1 MNLEK
6 FTIKAQEVIVEALEV
21 AKKYK
26 HQALIPEH
34 ILYSLLQDK
43 KGIAHQILAKLGV
56 SSNQILEK
64 TEKHLSSLQKVMG
77 QSGQIYASQA
87 SGQLLTQAKETANK
101 LGDQYVSSE
110 LLLYLL
116 AIDKN
121 SLLADYLS
129 KEGVNAEDILRT
141 IKEFRGA
148 HKADTQTAESTYQA
162 LEKFGR
168 DLTEM
173 AKKGKLDPVIGRDNE
188 IRRLMQ
194 VLSRRTKNN
203 PVLIGDPGVG
213 KTAIVEGLAQ
223 RVAQQDVPEGL
234 KNKRIIALDLGLMV
248 AGAKFR
254 GEFEQRLKGVL
265 KEIEAKQGEIILF
278 IDELHTVVGAGSAEG
293 AVDAANM
300 LKPALARGTLRCIGA
315 TTLGEY
321 RKHIEKDA
329 ALERRFQ
336 QIIVEEPSTEQTIAI
351 LRGLKE
357 KYEVHHGVRL
367 KDSALIAAALL
378 SDRYITARFLPDKAV
393 DLIDEA
399 ASHLRIEIDSKPEEI
414 DRLERKIL
422 ELQIQRQA
430 LKKEK
435 SKQSE
440 KELNQVEKRIKNLEK
455 ELIAKKKHWEKEKD
469 IITQIRNKKEEIDR
483 LKNQTVELEKEGKL
497 DKIAEIRYGRI
508 PVLSA
513 QVEDFNKKLIELQKN
528 EKMLKEEVDQEDIAQ
543 IVSRWTHIPVSR
555 LMEEE
560 VKKLLRMEE
569 EIEKRV
575 VGQDEAVTVIS
586 NSIRR
591 ARSGLAD
598 PNKPLGSFV
607 FSGPTGVGKT
617 ELAKALA
624 EFLFDREDALITLD
638 MSEYMEKFAVSRLVG
653 APPGYV
659 GYEQGGQLT
668 EKVRRQPYSVILFDE
683 IEKAH
688 PDLFNILLQIL
699 DEGRLTDSQGRIV
712 NFKNTLII
720 MTSNVGN
727 QFFNDPQV
735 KKDIIKRNLNQE
747 LKKYFRPELLNRLDS
762 IVVFNSLELSDIKKI
777 VDIQMQT
784 IKKRL
789 KDKNINIEITPSV
802 RDFLAERGFSPEY
815 GARPLKRVIQRLIV
829 NPLSLDIIKGRFLP
843 GDEVKVKKEGR
854 QIFFTKNKQNKKKED
869 Q

>member
-6 FTIKAQEVIVEALEV
+6 FTIKAQEAIVAALE
-21 AKKYK
+21 AARKFK

-34 ILYSLLQDK
+34 ILYSLLKDK
-43 KGIAHQILAKLGV
+43 KNIAYQILTKLGLNPEDV
-56 SSNQILEK
+56 LKRVEN
-64 TEKHLSSLQKVMG
+64 HLNSLQKVLG
-77 QSGQIYASQA
+77 QSDQTYASQA
-87 SGQLLTQAKETANK
+87 STQVLSQAKETASK

-110 LLLYLL
+110 LLLYVLG
-116 AIDKN
+116 INNN
-121 SLLADYLS
+121 SLLANYLS
-129 KEGVNAEDILRT
+129 KQGISSKDMLRV
-141 IKEFRGA
+141 IKEVRGT
-148 HKADTQTAESTYQA
+148 HKADSQTAESTYQA

-168 DLTEM
+168 DLTEI

-234 KNKRIIALDLGLMV
+234 KNKKIIALDLGLLV

-265 KEIEAKQGEIILF
+265 KEIEAKEGEIILF
-278 IDELHTVVGAGSAEG
+278 IDELHTVVGAGAAEG

-315 TTLGEY
+315 TTLDEY

-336 QIIVEEPSTEQTIAI
+336 QIIVEEPTAEQTIAI

-378 SDRYITARFLPDKAV
+378 SDRYITGRFLPDKAV

-422 ELQIQRQA
+422 ELQIQKQA

-440 KELNQVEKRIKNLEK
+440 KELNQVEKQIKNLEK
-455 ELIAKKKHWEKEKD
+455 ELSSKKKHWEKEKE

-483 LKNQTVELEKEGKL
+483 LKNQTVELEKEGRL

-508 PVLSA
+508 PELSA
-513 QVEDFNKKLIELQKN
+513 QVEDSNKKLIKLQKT

-543 IVSRWTHIPVSR
+543 IVSRWTHIPVFR

-575 VGQDEAVTVIS
+575 VGQNEAVTLIS
-586 NSIRR
+586 DCVRR

-598 PNKPLGSFV
+598 PNKPLGSFI

-624 EFLFDREDALITLD
+624 EFLFDSEEALITLD

-668 EKVRRQPYSVILFDE
+668 ERVRRQPYSVILFDE

-688 PDLFNILLQIL
+688 PDVFNILLQIL

-720 MTSNVGN
+720 MTSNIGN
-727 QFFNDPQV
+727 QFFTDPQV
-735 KKDIIKRNLNQE
+735 KKEIIERNLRQE
-747 LKKYFRPELLNRLDS
+747 LKNHFRPELLNRLDS
-762 IVVFNSLELSDIKKI
+762 IVVFNSLEFSDIKKI

-789 KDKNINIEITPSV
+789 KDKNMKIELTSLV
-802 RDFLAERGFSPEY
+802 RDFLAEKGFSPEY
-815 GARPLKRVIQRLIV
+815 GARPLKRIIQRLIV
-829 NPLSLDIIKGRFLP
+829 NPLSLEIIKGRFLP
-843 GDEVKVKKEGR
+843 GDEIKVKKEGE
-854 QIFFTKNKQNKKKED
+854 QIFFTKNQQNKKRED
-869 Q
+869 K

>member
-21 AKKYK
+21 ARKYK
-26 HQALIPEH
+26 HQTLIPEH
-34 ILYSLLQDK
+34 ILYSLLKDK
-43 KGIAHQILAKLGV
+43 KGVACQVLAKLGI
-56 SSNQILEK
+56 NPDQILEK
-64 TEKHLSSLQKVMG
+64 TEKHLSSLQKVLDRP
-77 QSGQIYASQA
+77 GQIYASGA
-87 SGQLLTQAKETANK
+87 SGQILAQAKETANK

-110 LLLYLL
+110 VLLYAL

-121 SLLADYLS
+121 SLLFDYLS
-129 KEGVNAEDILRT
+129 KQGVDREDILRT

-148 HKADTQTAESTYQA
+148 HKADTQAAESSYQA

-168 DLTEM
+168 DLTQI

-265 KEIEAKQGEIILF
+265 KEIEAKAGEIILF

-315 TTLGEY
+315 TTLDEY

-422 ELQIQRQA
+422 ELQIQKQA

-440 KELNQVEKRIKNLEK
+440 KELNQVDNQIKDLEK
-455 ELIAKKKHWEKEKD
+455 ELGSKKKHWEKEKD
-469 IITQIRNKKEEIDR
+469 IITEIRNKKEEIDR

-508 PVLSA
+508 PELSA
-513 QVEDFNKKLIELQKN
+513 EVEDYNKKLIKLQKE
-528 EKMLKEEVDQEDIAQ
+528 EKMLKEEVDEEDIAQ

-575 VGQDEAVTVIS
+575 VGQNEAVTLIS
-586 NSIRR
+586 DCIRR

-598 PNKPLGSFV
+598 PNRPLGSFI

-624 EFLFDREDALITLD
+624 EFLFDTEDALITLD

-688 PDLFNILLQIL
+688 PDVFNILLQIL

-720 MTSNVGN
+720 MTSNIGN
-727 QFFNDPQV
+727 QFFNDPQI
-735 KKDIIKRNLNQE
+735 KKEIVKRNLNQE
-747 LKKYFRPELLNRLDS
+747 LKKHFRPELLNRLDN

-777 VDIQMQT
+777 VDIQIQT
-784 IKKRL
+784 IEKRL
-789 KDKNINIEITPSV
+789 KDKNINIELTPLV
-802 RDFLAERGFSPEY
+802 RDFLAEKGFSPEY

-829 NPLSLDIIKGRFLP
+829 NPLSVDIIKGRFLP
-843 GDEVKVKKEGR
+843 GDEIKIKKEGE
-854 QIFFTKNKQNKKKED
+854 QIFFTKTKQNKKKED
-869 Q
+869 K